1 MVAGWLGEVRLSGTI
16 KVPGI
21 FSAAGRVVAAAQ
33 KKRIVKKPAL
43 RRRILIGRT
52 AT

>member
-1 MVAGWLGEVRLSGTI
+1 V
-16 KVPGI
+16 
-21 FSAAGRVVAAAQ
+21 RVVVAIQ

-43 RRRILIGRT
+43 RKKTLIGRT